1 VSSNVYLV
9 KGADDVLREEAVV
22 QLVDRLV
29 ADGDRSLLVDEF
41 SGADYELASVVDAAQ
56 TLPFLTDRR
65 IVVARHVGR
74 FGNAE
79 AQSPLLTYLAE
90 PAPTTALVLV
100 WEKSTEAGA
109 RLGAFPPKLKKALEA
124 AGAET
129 IDHEPPARQRDD
141 WVGEQFAARGLKLDA
156 AARRLV
162 AERLGENGGAVV
174 EVIERAIGVC
184 GPEARLGVNEVEPL
198 LGEAGGV
205 PPWELTDAIDKGDTA
220 LALERLSRMLH
231 GGDRHPLQ
239 IMATL
244 HGHYTRML
252 RLDGAQVASEK
263 EAAQVLGLRGSTF
276 PARKALSQAERLGSG
291 GIRRAIGLLADADV
305 DLRGAQAWPED
316 LVVEVL
322 VARLTRLSRVR
333 T

>member
-1 VSSNVYLV
+1 VTAPVYLV
-9 KGADDVLREEAVV
+9 KGADDVLREGAVV
-22 QLVDRLV
+22 QLVDQLV
-29 ADGDRSLLVDEF
+29 GDGDRSLLVDEF
-41 SGADYELASVVDAAQ
+41 AGADYELAAAIDAAQ

-79 AQSPLLTYLAE
+79 AQAPLLGYLEE
-90 PAPTTALVLV
+90 PVDTTTLVLV
-100 WEKSTEAGA
+100 WERSPEAGS
-109 RLGAFPPKLKKALEA
+109 RLNAFPPKLKKALEA

-141 WVGEQFAARGLKLDA
+141 WVGEQFSARGITLDA
-156 AARRLV
+156 AAKRLI
-162 AERLGENGGAVV
+162 AEQLGENGGAVV
-174 EVIERAIGVC
+174 ELIERAVGVH
-184 GPEARLGVNEVEPL
+184 GPDASLRVPEIEPL

-220 LALERLSRMLH
+220 LALDRLHRMMH
-231 GGDRHPLQ
+231 GGDRHPLVV
-239 IMATL
+239 MSTL

-252 RLDGAQVASEK
+252 RLDGARVGNEK
-263 EAAQVLGLRGSTF
+263 DAAQVLGLRGSTF
-276 PARKALSQAERLGSG
+276 PARKALSQSKKLGSN
-291 GIRRAIGLLADADV
+291 GITRAIGLLADADV

-316 LVVEVL
+316 LVMEVL